1 MALRARLQADKAL
14 GCEYATFQ
22 MHLPP
27 SYMNTGGAYR
37 QVSHGLHLPSLW
49 RTPAAAVG

>member
-37 QVSHGLHLPSLW
+37 QVGHGCRPCGEPLLQL
-49 RTPAAAVG
+49 